1 MVFRYPSTRHP
12 LHQLRDEVDRLM
24 TGFLGPAGDGI
35 LPTMFR
41 GQPPVNVW
49 EKQDAVMVEL
59 EAPGIKSD
67 EVDVSVAG
75 GELSIRVTRPDTAE
89 EGVRYHR
96 RERPVGSFSRV
107 VRLPME
113 VDPDRVEAE
122 LRNGVLSITLPKAES
137 AKPRKINVAGG

>member
-1 MVFRYPSTRHP
+1 MVFRYQSTRHP

-24 TGFLGPAGDGI
+24 TGFLGPTGDGI

-107 VRLPME
+107 VRLPMD
-113 VDPDRVEAE
+113 VDPNRVEAE
-122 LRNGVLSITLPKAES
+122 LRNGVLTITCPKAEN
-137 AKPRKINVAGG
+137 AKPRKINVTGG